1 MDNRISATSMRPSTT
16 KPSAIGRMRIETSK
30 RQSSTVR
37 RTPTVQFQT
46 QIDDMPNL
54 TAAPATALSIIRSPE
69 NLDILSDGTVVIT
82 PFNYDLE
89 PHDMTQEEID
99 EGD

>member
-1 MDNRISATSMRPSTT
+1 
-16 KPSAIGRMRIETSK
+16 
-30 RQSSTVR
+30 
-37 RTPTVQFQT
+37 
-46 QIDDMPNL
+46 MPNL
-54 TAAPATALSIIRSPE
+54 AAAPGTALSIIRSPE